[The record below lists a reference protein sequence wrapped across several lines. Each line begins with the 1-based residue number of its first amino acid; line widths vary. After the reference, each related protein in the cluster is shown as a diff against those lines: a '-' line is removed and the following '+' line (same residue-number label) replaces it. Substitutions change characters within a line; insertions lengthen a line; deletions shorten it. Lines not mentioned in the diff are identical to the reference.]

1 MNTTSALRK
10 TNPLLELL
18 IWLLCIWAPV
28 VYVYLN
34 NGQPQVSRSTNS
46 SIREA
51 SPSQRIPPSSPPTKT
66 IESEL
71 PIDVKG
77 IKERTAQ
84 ASQGKPKAKVGTG
97 SVTNGIPE
105 AKTRIDSRD
114 LENTLEEDAT
124 NERETDT
131 VTHESETTETQQEN
145 DESVSESAVDQPQII
160 ASLPRFPYSPPQS
173 PYLAM
178 AQRRISREWYAPTT
192 NRPLETIVKF
202 RIEKSGN
209 LSHVEIERSSGNEYF
224 DLAAKRAVMSSDP
237 LPPFYPEL
245 DDEYLNTHL
254 RFTSESL
261 EAHR

>member
-1 MNTTSALRK
+1 MNTTSTLRK

-34 NGQPQVSRSTNS
+34 GGQPQVSRFLNS

-51 SPSQRIPPSSPPTKT
+51 SPSQKSSPQSFPPTHT

-77 IKERTAQ
+77 TKERTGQ
-84 ASQGKPKAKVGTG
+84 ASQSKPKAKGDTA
-97 SVTNGIPE
+97 SVRNVIPE
-105 AKTRIDSRD
+105 TKSNIDSRE
-114 LENTLEEDAT
+114 LEDRLEEDAT
-124 NERETDT
+124 NEREVET
-131 VTHESETTETQQEN
+131 VTDESETTETQQEE
-145 DESVSESAVDQPQII
+145 DGVSESAVDQPQII
-160 ASLPRFPYSPPQS
+160 ASLPRFPYSPPKS

-178 AQRRISREWYAPTT
+178 AQRRISREWYAPAT
-192 NRPLETIVKF
+192 NRPLETIVRF

-209 LSHVEIERSSGNEYF
+209 LSHVEIERSSGDEYF

-237 LPPFYPEL
+237 LPPFYPEV

-254 RFTSESL
+254 RFSSESL
-261 EAHR
+261 EAP